1 MAETIKKDL
10 KYFMRSTEPEI
21 VTAPGPESFK
31 DENGE
36 VIQFEIKV
44 LTQEEINKI
53 NEAYRKRG
61 MATDKKGNPLIAMGE
76 VVWKTE
82 KDSAKASRHLLV
94 EALQYPNLKDPE
106 LMKYYGCVDVTD
118 MPLKVFPKADEYQH
132 VSRIVMQA
140 LGLASAINDTEE
152 LEAAKN
158 S

>member
-1 MAETIKKDL
+1 MGNLET
-10 KYFMRSTEPEI
+10 EI
-21 VTAPGPESFK
+21 VTAPGPESFR
-31 DENGE
+31 DENGN

-44 LTQEEINKI
+44 LTQEEINRI
-53 NEAYRKRG
+53 NDGYRRRS

-82 KDSAKASRHLLV
+82 KDSAKASRHLIV
-94 EALQYPNLKDPE
+94 EALHYPDLSDPE
-106 LMKYYGCVDVTD
+106 LMNYYGCVDVTE

-140 LGLASAINDTEE
+140 LGLASAVSDDEE

-158 S
+158 

>member
-1 MAETIKKDL
+1 MAKKDL
-10 KYFMRSTEPEI
+10 KYFMHSTEAEV

-31 DENGE
+31 DEDGN

-44 LTQEEINKI
+44 LTQAEINQI
-53 NEAYRKRG
+53 NDNYRKRS

-76 VVWKTE
+76 VVWKVE
-82 KDSAKASRHLLV
+82 KDSAKASRHMIV

-106 LMKYYGCVDVTD
+106 LMKHYNCIDVTE
-118 MPLKVFPKADEYQH
+118 MPLLVFSKADEYQH

-140 LGLASAINDTEE
+140 LGLASSVNDDEDMKD
-152 LEAAKN
+152 AKN

>member
-140 LGLASAINDTEE
+140 LGLASAINDDEE

>member
-10 KYFMRSTEPEI
+10 KYFMRSTEPEV

-31 DENGE
+31 DEEGN

-53 NEAYRKRG
+53 NEAYRKRS

-132 VSRIVMQA
+132 ISRIVMQA
-140 LGLASAINDTEE
+140 LGLASAVNDEQE